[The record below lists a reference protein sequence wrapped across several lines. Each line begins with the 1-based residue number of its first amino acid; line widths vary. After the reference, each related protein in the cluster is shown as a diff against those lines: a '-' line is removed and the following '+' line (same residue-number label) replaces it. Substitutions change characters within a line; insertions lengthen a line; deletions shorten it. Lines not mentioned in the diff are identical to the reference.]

1 MHYNLENFLKQN
13 CTNVKEMYEACC
25 ATCKRNVET
34 NLTERVRYKYTSI
47 QVYIYIIENYYIE
60 DIEGAL
66 VINFQIFL

>member
-1 MHYNLENFLKQN
+1 
-13 CTNVKEMYEACC
+13 MYEACC

-47 QVYIYIIENYYIE
+47 YIYIIENYYIE

-66 VINFQIFL
+66 VINF